1 MNVQK
6 VLSEIEQ
13 GLGGKEHADKLH
25 KLLQLWLNRM
35 KDYEDEITQLRFT
48 LADCK
53 EDLAA
58 CEKGIAGSPLG
69 TWEEY
74 DMYEEIHWVKNQ
86 HVDGED
92 NYTGWVSQ
100 NIVRPGKYQELK
112 LGKRVRIIVDE

>member
-35 KDYEDEITQLRFT
+35 KDYEDEIMQLHFT

-58 CEKGIAGSPLG
+58 CEKGIAGFALEVVEE
-69 TWEEY
+69 WE
-74 DMYEEIHWVKNQ
+74 MYEDIQWTTTQPGDH
-86 HVDGED
+86 D
-92 NYTGWVSQ
+92 YTGWVLSQ
-100 NIVRPGKYQELK
+100 IVRPGKYREVP
-112 LGKRVRIIVDE
+112 LGKKVRIIVDE